1 MRRPVA
7 RPRTPHVA
15 VCVDTSRS
23 YGRGL
28 LRGIADYVETFGRW
42 SLYIDPQSAGR
53 YAKGWLENWRGDGIL
68 AFIETAAL
76 ADRFL
81 RSGIPTVELFG
92 HRLDLRLPQVG
103 NDDDAIGRLAA
114 GHLLERRF
122 RRFAYSGYP
131 GEGWSDRRC
140 RGFAGAVGR
149 KGFPCD
155 RLDCERRPPT
165 PAAWERAQQALT
177 AWLRGLARPLG
188 LMACSDRHAQRVLD
202 ACRRAGL
209 AVPEEVAVIG
219 VDNDEETCRLS
230 DPPLS
235 SVIDDPRR
243 VGFEAARLLDRLMAG
258 KARPGGGKPV
268 LVPPLGVATR
278 RSTDVTAVED
288 RLVADAMRAIRQGA
302 CEGLKV
308 TGLAR
313 ACYVSRS
320 VLYRRFEAALD
331 RTPHEEILRVRL
343 DRVKGLLAQT
353 ELTLE
358 AIAAL
363 AGFDH
368 SEYLSV
374 AFKRETGVT
383 PGKFRQD
390 ASSHVRRSSQIDG

>member
-1 MRRPVA
+1 MRRTAA

-15 VCVDTSRS
+15 VCVDTSRA

-28 LRGIADYVETFGRW
+28 LRGIADYVETIGRW
-42 SLYIDPQSAGR
+42 SLYIDPQSAGT
-53 YAKGWLENWRGDGIL
+53 YAKNWLRDWRGDGIL
-68 AFIETAAL
+68 AFIETASL

-114 GHLLERRF
+114 GHLLDRQF
-122 RRFAYSGYP
+122 RRFAYSGYL
-131 GEGWSDRRC
+131 GEGWSDRRF
-140 RGFAGAVGR
+140 RGFAEAVRR
-149 KGFPCD
+149 KGCPCA
-155 RLDCERRPPT
+155 RHDCERRPET
-165 PAAWERAQQALT
+165 PAAWERVQQALT
-177 AWLRGLARPLG
+177 AWLRGLARPVG

-202 ACRRAGL
+202 ACRRAGI
-209 AVPEEVAVIG
+209 AVPEEVAAIG

-235 SVIDDPRR
+235 SVIDDPRH

-258 KARPGGGKPV
+258 RARPGAGKPV
-268 LVPPLGVATR
+268 LVPPLGIATR

-308 TGLAR
+308 TGLTR
-313 ACYVSRS
+313 ACHVSRS
-320 VLYRRFEAALD
+320 VLYRRFQAALG
-331 RTPHEEILRVRL
+331 RTPHDEILRVRL
-343 DRVKGLLAQT
+343 DRVKSLLAQSD
-353 ELTLE
+353 LTLE
-358 AIAAL
+358 RIAGL

-368 SEYLSV
+368 PEYLSV
-374 AFKRETGVT
+374 AFKRETCMTAGAYRYRLN
-383 PGKFRQD
+383 RQGAED
-390 ASSHVRRSSQIDG
+390 AKAE

>member
-1 MRRPVA
+1 MRRPAV

-28 LRGIADYVETFGRW
+28 LRGIADYVETIGRW
-42 SLYIDPQSAGR
+42 SLYIDPHSAGR
-53 YAKGWLENWRGDGIL
+53 YGKGWLRDWRGDGIL
-68 AFIETAAL
+68 AFIETSAL

-114 GHLLERRF
+114 GHLLERQF

-131 GEGWSDRRC
+131 REGWSERRF
-140 RGFAGAVGR
+140 RGFAGAVQR
-149 KGFPCD
+149 TGFSCARFD
-155 RLDCERRPPT
+155 SERRPPT
-165 PAAWERAQQALT
+165 PAAWERVQQELT
-177 AWLRGLARPLG
+177 AWLRDLARPVG

-202 ACRRAGL
+202 ACRRAGI
-209 AVPEEVAVIG
+209 AVPEEIAVVG

-258 KARPGGGKPV
+258 KARPGSGKPV

-278 RSTDVTAVED
+278 HSTDVTAVED
-288 RLVADAMRAIRQGA
+288 RLVAEAMRAIRQGA

-308 TGLAR
+308 MDLTR
-313 ACYVSRS
+313 ACHVSRS
-320 VLYRRFEAALD
+320 VLYRRFQAALC
-331 RTPHEEILRVRL
+331 RTPHDEILRVRL

-358 AIAAL
+358 EIAGL
-363 AGFDH
+363 AGFEH

-374 AFKRETGVT
+374 AFKRETGLT
-383 PGKFRQD
+383 PGAYRRRANRQ
-390 ASSHVRRSSQIDG
+390 